1 MQDAVAATRQLNKHV
16 QSLYEYVFCSYLL
29 LFTKYC
35 FLWYVIA
42 VVNPIFE
49 VECTWTEREYE
60 VASWALNR
68 WRRHQFTSLRD
79 DLWGN
84 AVFLKVKFY
93 INQLYTSIVVFHFS
107 VLSTEISIMFSCTF
121 IGSECNISWAQKESP
136 ISVCSSDWHTLLT
149 NATRYLIKFYIWFKI
164 KSRI

>member
-1 MQDAVAATRQLNKHV
+1 MFFESLFSLIKCTKLSLVYKLFKDLQDAVSATRQLNKQV
-16 QSLYEYVFCSYLL
+16 QSLYEYVFVF
-29 LFTKYC
+29 LFTSSDIYF
-35 FLWYVIA
+35 FLWYIIV

-84 AVFLKVKFY
+84 AVFLKVKF
-93 INQLYTSIVVFHFS
+93 
-107 VLSTEISIMFSCTF
+107 
-121 IGSECNISWAQKESP
+121 
-136 ISVCSSDWHTLLT
+136 
-149 NATRYLIKFYIWFKI
+149 
-164 KSRI
+164 